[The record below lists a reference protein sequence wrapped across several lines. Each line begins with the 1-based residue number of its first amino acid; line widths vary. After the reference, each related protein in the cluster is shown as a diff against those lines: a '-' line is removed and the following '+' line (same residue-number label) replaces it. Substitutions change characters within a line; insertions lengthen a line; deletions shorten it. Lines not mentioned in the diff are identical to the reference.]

1 MAGALIF
8 ESGDLPGNCTE
19 TDCFKP
25 RVYWLYLYVVYCPSL
40 LG

>member
-8 ESGDLPGNCTE
+8 ESGDRPEIVQKQIVSSHESN
-19 TDCFKP
+19 
-25 RVYWLYLYVVYCPSL
+25 WLYLYVVYCPSL